1 MRLTQIRDFLAVI
14 DAGSIRGAARKL
26 GVSQPTITKSVRG
39 LEAELH
45 VQLLGRSVRGIV
57 PTPSGRAFFARAR
70 VAHSELRKAEEE
82 ASQLGDLGVGSVA
95 FGMGPVGVVLILPE
109 AVTRFHQQFPR
120 VRVRVVENLAHVL
133 LPLVRDETLDFVV
146 GLRQDTKL
154 DPVLRFRPMYRS
166 DVVIAARKGHALR
179 NARSLAQLADA
190 HWLGTPLLARPGGL
204 DRTFASANLA
214 PPRPVIQ
221 CESYNTVVALLAKT
235 DMLGFMQRRQLQ
247 EPYARD
253 FLQEIRVAEP
263 LPSVTAGMYTRA
275 DTPLTRA
282 AAAMAKAIVAAA
294 RHLARPAEPVL
305 GAAGRARAT
314 G

>member
-57 PTPSGRAFFARAR
+57 PTPSGRAFFTRAR

-82 ASQLGDLGVGSVA
+82 ASQLGDAGVGSVA
-95 FGMGPVGVVLILPE
+95 FGIGPVGTALILPE
-109 AVTRFHQQFPR
+109 AVTRFHRQFPR
-120 VRVRVVENLAHVL
+120 VHVRVVEGLAHLL
-133 LPLVRDETLDFVV
+133 LPSVRDETLDFVV
-146 GLRQDTKL
+146 GLRRDTKL

-166 DVVIAARKGHALR
+166 EIVVVARKGHALR
-179 NARSLAQLADA
+179 NARSLAQLVDAD
-190 HWLGTPLLARPGGL
+190 WLSTPLLTLHGALL
-204 DRTFASANLA
+204 DRTFASAGLS

-253 FLQEIRVAEP
+253 FLREIAVAES

-294 RHLARPAEPVL
+294 RHLAHPGKSDAVME
-305 GAAGRARAT
+305 
-314 G
+314 